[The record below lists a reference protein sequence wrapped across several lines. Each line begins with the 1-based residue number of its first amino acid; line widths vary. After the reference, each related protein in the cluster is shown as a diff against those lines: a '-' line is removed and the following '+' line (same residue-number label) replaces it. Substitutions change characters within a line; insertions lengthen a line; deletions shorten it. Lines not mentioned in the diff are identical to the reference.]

1 MKKYKMNT
9 TRPEFLLQL
18 MAEGIVDNLSVDAM
32 KRVLYES
39 NHVSYCVYT
48 AIMESDI
55 SLDDITFADTDGE
68 TVVIHFKK
76 KSIAKRVKEECNKDY
91 IKYGTKVYQVH
102 LKVRDDYL
110 YGTVTFDH
118 ELTFNDAEID
128 ESLESIED

>member
-9 TRPEFLLQL
+9 TRPEFLLQ
-18 MAEGIVDNLSVDAM
+18 MMVDGKYNKLSMDDLKKA
-32 KRVLYES
+32 LYDS

-55 SLDDITFADTDGE
+55 SLEDIVFIDSDGE
-68 TVVIHFKK
+68 TVVIHFKH
-76 KSIAKRVKEECNKDY
+76 KSDAKRVKEECNKEF

-102 LKVRDDYL
+102 LKVRDSYL

-118 ELTFNDAEID
+118 ELEFDDEEEI
-128 ESLESIED
+128 